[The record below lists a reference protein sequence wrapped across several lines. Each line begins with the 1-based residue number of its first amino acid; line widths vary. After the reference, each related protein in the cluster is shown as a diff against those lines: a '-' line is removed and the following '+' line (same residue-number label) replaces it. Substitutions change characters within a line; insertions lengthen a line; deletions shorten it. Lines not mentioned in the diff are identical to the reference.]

1 MKRREFSLASL
12 STAVAL
18 GGLGLSNTAFA
29 QGPAKFVAGK
39 DYTRLDRAVPTESEA
54 GKIEVIEFFW
64 YSCSHCNAFEPAF
77 AQWVKNAPKDVVVR
91 RIPVA
96 FREDFAP
103 QQRLYFSLEAMGLLD
118 KVHGKVFQAIHVE
131 RLTLN
136 TDASILAWVEKQ
148 GVDKNKF
155 ADTAKSFGVASKLKR
170 AVQLQNDFKI
180 EGVPFGCFPAD
191 LLKACEKCV
200 TEDSKK
206 YTSAYGAKIPISSG
220 KGQSQDRPCPDGEF
234 PVS

>member
-12 STAVAL
+12 GAAASI
-18 GGLGLSNTAFA
+18 GGLGLSSPTFA

-39 DYTRLDRAVPTESEA
+39 DYMKLDRAVPTETEA
-54 GKIEVIEFFW
+54 GKVEVIEFFW
-64 YSCSHCNAFEPAF
+64 YSCPHCSAFEPTF
-77 AQWVKNAPKDVVVR
+77 SQWVKNAPKDVVVR
-91 RIPVA
+91 RVPVA

-118 KVHGKVFQAIHVE
+118 KIHGKVFQAIHVE
-131 RLTLN
+131 RLPLS

-180 EGVPFGCFPAD
+180 EGVPSLGIAGKYYTD
-191 LLKACEKCV
+191 GTLTGSMERALQV
-200 TEDSKK
+200 TESLL
-206 YTSAYGAKIPISSG
+206 AQVRQGRA
-220 KGQSQDRPCPDGEF
+220 
-234 PVS
+234 

>member
-1 MKRREFSLASL
+1 MKRRDFSLASL
-12 STAVAL
+12 GAAASI
-18 GGLGLSNTAFA
+18 GGLGLSSPTFA

-39 DYTRLDRAVPTESEA
+39 DYMKLDRAVPTETEA
-54 GKIEVIEFFW
+54 GKVEVIEFFW
-64 YSCSHCNAFEPAF
+64 YSCPHCSAFEPTF

-91 RIPVA
+91 RVPVA

-118 KVHGKVFQAIHVE
+118 KIHGKVFQAIHVE
-131 RLTLN
+131 RLPLS

-180 EGVPFGCFPAD
+180 EGVPSLGIAGKYYTD
-191 LLKACEKCV
+191 GTLTGSMERALQV
-200 TEDSKK
+200 TESLL
-206 YTSAYGAKIPISSG
+206 AQVRQGRA
-220 KGQSQDRPCPDGEF
+220 
-234 PVS
+234 

>member
-1 MKRREFSLASL
+1 MKRREFSLASMSAAASISGLVL
-12 STAVAL
+12 STPTL
-18 GGLGLSNTAFA
+18 A

-39 DYTRLDRAVPTESEA
+39 DFTKLDRAVPTESEA

-91 RIPVA
+91 RVPVA

-103 QQRLYFSLEAMGLLD
+103 QQRLYFALEAMGLLD
-118 KVHGKVFQAIHVE
+118 KIHGKVFQAIHVE
-131 RLTLN
+131 RLPLS

-180 EGVPFGCFPAD
+180 EGVPSLGIAGKYYTD
-191 LLKACEKCV
+191 GTLSGSMERALQV
-200 TEDSKK
+200 TESLL
-206 YTSAYGAKIPISSG
+206 AQVRQGRA
-220 KGQSQDRPCPDGEF
+220 
-234 PVS
+234 

>member
-12 STAVAL
+12 GAAASI
-18 GGLGLSNTAFA
+18 GGLGLSSPTFA

-39 DYTRLDRAVPTESEA
+39 DYMKLDRAVPTETEA
-54 GKIEVIEFFW
+54 GKVEMIEFFW
-64 YSCSHCNAFEPAF
+64 YSCPHCSAFEPTF

-91 RIPVA
+91 RVPVA
-96 FREDFAP
+96 FREDFGP

-118 KVHGKVFQAIHVE
+118 KIHGKVFQAIHVE
-131 RLTLN
+131 RLPLS

-180 EGVPFGCFPAD
+180 EGVPSLGIAGKYYTD
-191 LLKACEKCV
+191 GTLAGSMERALQV
-200 TEDSKK
+200 TESLL
-206 YTSAYGAKIPISSG
+206 AQVRQGRA
-220 KGQSQDRPCPDGEF
+220 
-234 PVS
+234 

>member
-12 STAVAL
+12 GTAASL
-18 GGLGLSNTAFA
+18 GGLNLNNTAFA

-39 DYTRLDRAVPTESEA
+39 DYTKLDRAVPTESEA

-180 EGVPFGCFPAD
+180 EGVPSLGVAGKFYIDGTLAGSMD
-191 LLKACEKCV
+191 RALQV
-200 TEDSKK
+200 TESLL
-206 YTSAYGAKIPISSG
+206 ALVRQGRA
-220 KGQSQDRPCPDGEF
+220 
-234 PVS
+234 

>member
-1 MKRREFSLASL
+1 MKRRDFSLASL
-12 STAVAL
+12 GAAASI
-18 GGLGLSNTAFA
+18 GGLGLSSPTFA

-39 DYTRLDRAVPTESEA
+39 DYMKLDRAVPTETEA
-54 GKIEVIEFFW
+54 GKVEVIEFFW
-64 YSCSHCNAFEPAF
+64 YSCPHCSAFEPTF
-77 AQWVKNAPKDVVVR
+77 SQWVKNAPKDVVVR
-91 RIPVA
+91 RVPVS

-118 KVHGKVFQAIHVE
+118 KIHGKVFQAIHVE
-131 RLTLN
+131 RLPLS

-180 EGVPFGCFPAD
+180 EGVPSLGIAGKYYTD
-191 LLKACEKCV
+191 GTLTGSMERALQV
-200 TEDSKK
+200 TESLL
-206 YTSAYGAKIPISSG
+206 AQVRQGRA
-220 KGQSQDRPCPDGEF
+220 
-234 PVS
+234 

>member
-12 STAVAL
+12 GAAASI
-18 GGLGLSNTAFA
+18 GGLGLSSPTFA

-39 DYTRLDRAVPTESEA
+39 DYMKLDRAVPTETEA
-54 GKIEVIEFFW
+54 GKVEVIEFFW
-64 YSCSHCNAFEPAF
+64 YSCPHCSAFEPTF

-91 RIPVA
+91 RVPVS

-118 KVHGKVFQAIHVE
+118 KIHGKVFQAIHVE
-131 RLTLN
+131 RLPLS

-180 EGVPFGCFPAD
+180 EGVPSLGIAGKYYTD
-191 LLKACEKCV
+191 GTLTGSMERALQV
-200 TEDSKK
+200 TESLL
-206 YTSAYGAKIPISSG
+206 AQVRQGRA
-220 KGQSQDRPCPDGEF
+220 
-234 PVS
+234 